1 MSEESDIGGNA
12 QSTRRRASSR
22 IEFDSVDNIQA
33 SSSLK
38 LENLSDAKLIKPNEM
53 KTLVKII
60 SELE

>member
-38 LENLSDAKLIKPNEM
+38 LENLSDAN
-53 KTLVKII
+53 
-60 SELE
+60 